1 MQMKAKYLSWK
12 QKELNKRKEMFEVL
26 SALLIPSNRAVYCG
40 PSKIPFM
47 NKCSDCTCHESALK
61 FRLAARNL
69 CSGWKEIE
77 LDERRT
83 PGEINRKRES
93 GHFQWFRN

>member
-1 MQMKAKYLSWK
+1 MKGRYLNWK
-12 QKELNKRKEMFEVL
+12 QKELTKRKEMFEVL
-26 SALLIPSNRAVYCG
+26 SALLIPSNRAILWAF
-40 PSKIPFM
+40 KNTFM

-61 FRLAARNL
+61 FRLTVRNL
-69 CSGWKEIE
+69 CSGWEEIE